1 MKSVVNFYS
10 IELNHDIKLCLC
22 KFVKC
27 LYKKDE
33 KVIIV
38 DDYEELEEL
47 DRLLWSF
54 EQNSFLPHK
63 IYNNGDVIDTPI
75 ILLSIQNLDKL
86 RLFNAYTSIIN
97 NYDNALVNLENNTNI
112 YEFVDTNESKKII
125 SRNKFLEYKKN
136 NFTLMHNNCLL
147 YTSPSPRDATLSRM
161 PSSA

>member
-10 IELNHDIKLCLC
+10 IEINHDIKLCLC

-33 KVIIV
+33 NIIII
-38 DDYEELEEL
+38 DDYEKLEEL
-47 DRLLWSF
+47 DKLLWSF

-86 RLFNAYTSIIN
+86 RQFNDYTSIIN
-97 NYDNALVNLENNTNI
+97 NYDNALVNLENNINIFKLGAIFSTLRVEHREITNCI
-112 YEFVDTNESKKII
+112 
-125 SRNKFLEYKKN
+125 L
-136 NFTLMHNNCLL
+136 HNVFYML
-147 YTSPSPRDATLSRM
+147 
-161 PSSA
+161 

>member
-10 IELNHDIKLCLC
+10 IELNHDIKLCQC

-27 LYKKDE
+27 LYKRDE
-33 KVIIV
+33 SIIIV
-38 DDYEELEEL
+38 DDYENLEEL
-47 DRLLWSF
+47 DKLLWSF

-86 RLFNAYTSIIN
+86 RLFIAYTSIIN

-112 YEFVDTNESKKII
+112 YEFVDTNESKKTI

-136 NFTLMHNNCLL
+136 NFTLMHNKYNEQ
-147 YTSPSPRDATLSRM
+147 TI
-161 PSSA
+161 

>member
-10 IELNHDIKLCLC
+10 IELNHDIKLCQC
-22 KFVKC
+22 KFIKC
-27 LYKKDE
+27 LYKRDE
-33 KVIIV
+33 NIIIV
-38 DDYEELEEL
+38 DDYENLEEL
-47 DRLLWSF
+47 DKLLWSF

-112 YEFVDTNESKKII
+112 YEFVDTNESKKTI

-136 NFTLMHNNCLL
+136 NFTLMHNKYNEQ
-147 YTSPSPRDATLSRM
+147 TI
-161 PSSA
+161 